1 MYDRLLG
8 PRRKMTNA
16 IARWHSQA
24 RPLSDNLEQAYAD
37 KMETAMQEMAEQLS
51 EVCQ

>member
-1 MYDRLLG
+1 
-8 PRRKMTNA
+8 MTNA

-51 EVCQ
+51 EVGQSVR